1 MLGGL
6 DPSLYLDPDNA
17 GLAKAESFPEN
28 HLGRIYF
35 SLSYDAGGES
45 LSVHIK
51 RIRNLPKSTKES
63 GITNKTY
70 VK

>member
-6 DPSLYLDPDNA
+6 DPSLYLDPDR
-17 GLAKAESFPEN
+17 LEEKTETFPEN

-35 SLSYDAGGES
+35 SMTFDYATES
-45 LSVHIK
+45 LSVLIK
-51 RIRNLPKSTKES
+51 KIRNLPKSTKES
-63 GITNKTY
+63 GVTNKTY